1 MVFNC
6 GPMHYELTLILNALL
21 NPLAKNPPNGPMTE
35 AKIDMKKQWMKNG
48 YTVTVAFMFN

>member
-6 GPMHYELTLILNALL
+6 GPMHYVLTLILNALL